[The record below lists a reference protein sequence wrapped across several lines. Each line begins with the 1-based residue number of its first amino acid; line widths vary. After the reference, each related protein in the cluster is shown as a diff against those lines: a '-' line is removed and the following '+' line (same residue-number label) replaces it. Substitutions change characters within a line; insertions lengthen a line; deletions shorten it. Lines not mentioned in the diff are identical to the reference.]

1 MNVAEQTDMNAS
13 GFGMQLHE
21 AAQAIGARHAGPD
34 VWLQGVSTDT
44 RTLQPGQLFVALRGP
59 NHDGHDYLAEAMAR
73 GAAGCLVEQVVTD
86 CPAILVEDTRL
97 ALGQLARAW
106 RRRFDIP
113 LVAITGSNG
122 KTTVKEMLAAILA
135 RPDASQPGEV
145 LATRGNLNNDIGLPL
160 TLLELDA
167 RHRSAVVELGA
178 NHAGEIDY
186 LTHIALPDVALITNA
201 GPAHLEGFGSLEGV
215 ARAKGEIFAGLADNG
230 TAVINAD
237 DAFAPLWRERAAPHR
252 IVTFGLQPGAEVTAR
267 WQAGANG
274 SRLQVTT
281 PQGEVEIT
289 LALLGQH
296 NVMNALAAIAAA
308 TALAVPLATLRTGLE
323 SLRPVPGRLELKT
336 GPAGSRLID
345 DTYNANPASLAAAL
359 EVLAAFPGRR
369 ILVLGDM
376 AELGVDAGALHA
388 EAGRLAREA
397 GLDGLIGVGP
407 LAAAAA
413 REFGA
418 GGTACADQA
427 GAIAQLQA
435 GLDADSTVLVK
446 GSRASRMERVVA
458 ALEQTGAGEGDG

>member
-13 GFGMQLHE
+13 GFGMQLHQ

-44 RTLQPGQLFVALRGP
+44 RSLQPGQLFVALRGP
-59 NHDGHDYLAEAMAR
+59 NHDGHDYIDQAMAK

-86 CPAILVEDTRL
+86 CPAILVGDTRL

-106 RRRFDIP
+106 RQRFDIP

-135 RPDASQPGEV
+135 RQGEV

-160 TLLELDA
+160 TLLELDP

-178 NHAGEIDY
+178 NHAGEIDT
-186 LTHIALPDVALITNA
+186 LTRIALPDVALITNA
-201 GPAHLEGFGSLEGV
+201 GPAHLEGFGSIEGV

-230 TAVINAD
+230 SAVINAD

-252 IVTFGLQPGAEVTAR
+252 IVTFGLQPGAGVTAR
-267 WQAGANG
+267 WQAGADG
-274 SRLQVTT
+274 SRLQVST
-281 PQGEVEIT
+281 PQGEVDLT
-289 LALLGQH
+289 LALLGRH
-296 NVMNALAAIAAA
+296 NVTNALAAIAAA
-308 TALAVPLATLRTGLE
+308 IALAVPLADIRSGLE

-359 EVLAAFPGRR
+359 EVLAAFPGLRL
-369 ILVLGDM
+369 LVLGDM
-376 AELGVDAGALHA
+376 AELGPDAETLHA

-397 GLDGLIGVGP
+397 GIEGLIGTGP

-418 GGTACADQA
+418 GGTAFEDQA
-427 GAIAQLQA
+427 EAIAQLQS

-458 ALEQTGAGEGDG
+458 ALASDAGGEGDG